1 MLHPTVA
8 CRWTIDRVLANEWLT
23 KGIAA
28 TQDEFDVFFGPKD
41 EKLPILIEQ
50 QKEEEKENEKKR
62 VIKEQRKTAAREKK
76 RIVRSV

>member
-28 TQDEFDVFFGPKD
+28 TQDEFDVFYGPKD
-41 EKLPILIEQ
+41 EKLPILILIEQ
-50 QKEEEKENEKKR
+50 QKEEENEKKR